1 MLSKCVAHSSDSVA
15 FPFKKEGKSAHI
27 ICIEDDDWLF
37 TKKGLSKKELLRW
50 TRSRAIL
57 LTVSASTS
65 SSSSSSSSSSVC
77 LVCLRLMQYAASPIS
92 IIIATV
98 QSYYSKNY

>member
-57 LTVSASTS
+57 LTVFS
-65 SSSSSSSSSSVC
+65 SSLSSSVC
-77 LVCLRLMQYAASPIS
+77 LVCLRWIQYAASPIS

>member
-57 LTVSASTS
+57 LTVS
-65 SSSSSSSSSSVC
+65 SSSSSSSSSVC